1 MWSMSTCSSH
11 TGGIGVDVALGPAAS
26 LLTTVSVLGNRWLQ
40 VRPAMVFAPLTRRN
54 GLHAIGATVVD
65 CMLGFC
71 ELALYVHLSLRPD
84 VGAVLLALST

>member
-1 MWSMSTCSSH
+1 
-11 TGGIGVDVALGPAAS
+11 
-26 LLTTVSVLGNRWLQ
+26 
-40 VRPAMVFAPLTRRN
+40 MVFAPLTRRN

-84 VGAVLLALST
+84 VGAVLPAPSTWGRRLRSHYRLPRDDPL